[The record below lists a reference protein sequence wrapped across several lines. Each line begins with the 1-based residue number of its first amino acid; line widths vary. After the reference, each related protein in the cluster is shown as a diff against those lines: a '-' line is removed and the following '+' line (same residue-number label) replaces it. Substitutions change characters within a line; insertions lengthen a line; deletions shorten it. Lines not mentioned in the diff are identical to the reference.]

1 MATKKDVSDFLSK
14 NVEGLSAQQ
23 SAKIVDAL
31 FDHIVDTLKKGE
43 EVKIAG
49 FGNLGVKKQAARK
62 GRNPAT
68 GETIEIA
75 AKSKVRFTPAKAL
88 KDAVNA

>member
-1 MATKKDVSDFLSK
+1 MATKKDISDFLSK
-14 NVEGLSAQQ
+14 NVDGLSAQQ
-23 SAKIVDAL
+23 SAKIVDVV
-31 FDHIVDTLKKGE
+31 FDHVVDTLKKGE

-49 FGNLGVKKQAARK
+49 FATLAIKKQAARK

-75 AKSKVRFTPAKAL
+75 ARSKVRFTPAKAL
-88 KDAVNA
+88 KDAVNG